1 MNDNAKKNN
10 DNVIH
15 RKQQE
20 RLDEKGD
27 LNTVQI
33 ILWGGIVLAVVL
45 VFSVYFMMQSP
56 LD

>member
-10 DNVIH
+10 DNAIH
-15 RKQQE
+15 SKQQG